1 MNKITFALLFVSLFA
16 NAQQKLPD
24 LTLKTT
30 ESSEFSLTK
39 DFSEKDKF
47 YILSFWA
54 TWCAPC
60 INELDAISEIQDDYK
75 SDLNFEVVAVSTDD
89 SRTVKRVKPLVQ
101 GKGWNYKVLLD
112 TNQDLKRNLTIVNIP
127 YTVVVKNNQIVHI
140 QNGYV
145 PGSESELFEKL
156 KTL

>member
-1 MNKITFALLFVSLFA
+1 MNKITFALLFVSFFA
-16 NAQQKLPD
+16 TAQKNLPD

-30 ESSEFSLTK
+30 ENSEFNLVR
-39 DFSEKDKF
+39 DFNEKDKF

-60 INELDAISEIQDDYK
+60 INELDAIAEIQDEYK
-75 SDLNFEVVAVSTDD
+75 KDLNFEVVAISTDD
-89 SRTVKRVKPLVQ
+89 ARTVKRVKPLVQ
-101 GKGWNYKVLLD
+101 GKGWNYKILLD

-127 YTVVVKNNQIVHI
+127 YTVVLKNNEIVLI

-145 PGSESELFEKL
+145 PGSEAELFAKL